1 VTIKMVT
8 ELGWLY
14 IGGSLVLFFF
24 WAYGIVSFLLDIK
37 NKFVPLGRQY
47 LRGRRRL
54 KEEKEE
60 EEEREERERQ
70 LY

>member
-1 VTIKMVT
+1 MVDPT
-8 ELGWLY
+8 VGF
-14 IGGSLVLFFF
+14 VAAMTALFFF
-24 WAYGIVSFLLDIK
+24 WAYGIVSFVLDVK
-37 NKFVPLGRQY
+37 NKFIPLGRQY

-54 KEEKEE
+54 KAEQRR

>member
-1 VTIKMVT
+1 MVN

-14 IGGSLVLFFF
+14 LGGMTVLFFF
-24 WAYGIVSFLLDIK
+24 WAYGIVSFVLDLK
-37 NKFVPLGRQY
+37 NTIVPKTRQY

-54 KEEKEE
+54 KEEKKR